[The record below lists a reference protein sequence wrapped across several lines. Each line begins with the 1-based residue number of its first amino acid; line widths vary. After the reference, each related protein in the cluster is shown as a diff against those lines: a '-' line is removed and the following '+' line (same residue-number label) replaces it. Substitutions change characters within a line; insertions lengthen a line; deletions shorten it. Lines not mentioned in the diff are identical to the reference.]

1 MNQVN
6 NNRGQPQITV
16 LPDLDAVAHAAA
28 QHFVAEAAR
37 ASGVFRVA
45 LSGGS
50 TPRRFHELLA
60 EPPYRDQVAWSR
72 IEFYWGDERTV
83 APDDAE
89 SNYKM
94 ALDTLLGPLMSRGL
108 IAPAQIHRMPGE
120 APDPDAGAR
129 AYADELRQSFGAAAG
144 ELPRFDLLY
153 LGMGPDGH
161 TLSLFPETA
170 ALGVRDQLVV
180 ANAVPKLN
188 TTRLTITAPVAN
200 HAAVVAF
207 LIAGADKA
215 DALSAV
221 LEGPYNPTHYPSQLI
236 APTNGDLLYL
246 VDRAAAAK
254 LTRVG

>member
-1 MNQVN
+1 MNQPSTP
-6 NNRGQPQITV
+6 NRSQITV
-16 LPDLDAVAHAAA
+16 LPDLDAVAHGAARHFVAAAA
-28 QHFVAEAAR
+28 QATGA
-37 ASGVFRVA
+37 FRVA

-60 EPPYRDQVAWSR
+60 AAPYREQVAWGR
-72 IEFYWGDERTV
+72 VEFYWGDERTV
-83 APDDAE
+83 PPDHPD

-94 ALDTLLGPLMSRGL
+94 AMDTLLGPLLNMGL
-108 IAPAQIHRMPGE
+108 ITPAQIHRMPGD

-129 AYADELRQSFGAAAG
+129 AYADELRQGFGLAAG

-180 ANAVPKLN
+180 ANAVPKLD
-188 TTRLTITAPVAN
+188 TTRITLTVPVAN

-221 LEGPYNPTHYPSQLI
+221 LEGPYDPT
-236 APTNGDLLYL
+236 
-246 VDRAAAAK
+246 R
-254 LTRVG
+254 

>member
-1 MNQVN
+1 MNQSHN
-6 NNRGQPQITV
+6 PGQPQITV
-16 LPDLDAVAHAAA
+16 APDLDAVANAAA
-28 QHFVAEAAR
+28 QHFVEAATR
-37 ASGVFRVA
+37 THGAFRVA

-60 EPPYRDQVAWSR
+60 EPSYRDQVDWSR
-72 IEFYWGDERTV
+72 VEFYWGDERTV
-83 APDDAE
+83 PPDDAE

-94 ALDTLLGPLMSRGL
+94 ALDTLLGPLLRRGL
-108 IAPAQIHRMPGE
+108 ITPAQIHRMPGE
-120 APDPDAGAR
+120 AADPAAGAR
-129 AYADELRQSFGAAAG
+129 AYADELRQGFGVAAG

-170 ALGVRDQLVV
+170 ALSVRDQLVV
-180 ANAVPKLN
+180 ANVVPKLN
-188 TTRLTITAPVAN
+188 TTRLTITVPVAN

-207 LIAGADKA
+207 LIAGGDKA

-221 LEGPYNPTHYPSQLI
+221 LEGPYDPTLYPSQLI
-236 APTNGDLLYL
+236 VPAPGELLFL
-246 VDRAAAAK
+246 LDKAAAAK